1 MSAAHRPDD
10 QLASHVH
17 SPDHVAANDHDRD
30 HAAHGTLRDY
40 LWGFSLSV
48 VLTVVPFWL
57 VMSGTIPD
65 KTVTAI
71 VIAGFAAMQVIVHM
85 IFFLHMNAR
94 SEGGWNLLA
103 LIFTVVVVVISLS
116 GSLWVM
122 YHLNTNMMPTTV
134 KQMEQM
140 P

>member
-1 MSAAHRPDD
+1 MSAAHTPDE
-10 QLASHVH
+10 QLSRHVH
-17 SPDHVAANDHDRD
+17 APDHSVANDHDHD

-40 LWGFSLSV
+40 LWGFGLSV
-48 VLTVVPFWL
+48 ILTVVPFWL

-65 KTVTAI
+65 KTVTAL
-71 VIAGFAAMQVIVHM
+71 VISGFAALQVIVHM
-85 IFFLHMNAR
+85 IFFLHMNPR

-122 YHLNTNMMPTTV
+122 YHLNQNMMPTTV